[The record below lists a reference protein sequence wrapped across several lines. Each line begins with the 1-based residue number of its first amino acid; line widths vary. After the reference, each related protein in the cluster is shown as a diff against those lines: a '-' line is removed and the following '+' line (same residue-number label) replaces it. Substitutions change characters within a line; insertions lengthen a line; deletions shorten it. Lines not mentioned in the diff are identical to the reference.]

1 MTQKQTSAAKFRETQ
16 KQIDKDLRE
25 LDQLGRIP
33 SKWSISHDPI
43 EPAKTRVTARFD
55 ADMVRWFR
63 KLGPR
68 YQVRMNAVL
77 RMYYHGV
84 VSGEIEIAEPV
95 VQTPEALDD
104 EERKFEIYRQE
115 VRARIRARD

>member
-1 MTQKQTSAAKFRETQ
+1 MTQKQTSAAKFRQTQ
-16 KQIDKDLRE
+16 REIDDDLRE
-25 LDQLGRIP
+25 LDQIGRIP
-33 SKWSISHDPI
+33 SGWSISHDPI
-43 EPAKTRVTARFD
+43 EPAKTRVTVCLD

-68 YQVRMNAVL
+68 YQTRMNAIL

-84 VSGEIEIAEPV
+84 VSGEIEISEPV

>member
-1 MTQKQTSAAKFRETQ
+1 MTQKQTSGVTFRQTQ
-16 KQIDKDLRE
+16 RDIEQDLRE
-25 LDQLGRIP
+25 LNQIGHIP
-33 SKWSISHDPI
+33 SGWLIADDRI
-43 EPAKTRVTARFD
+43 EPATTRVTMRLD
-55 ADMVRWFR
+55 TDMVRWFR

-68 YQVRMNAVL
+68 YQVRMNAIL

-95 VQTPEALDD
+95 VQSPKAAEV

-115 VRARIRARD
+115 MRAKLRERD

>member
-33 SKWSISHDPI
+33 SGWLTTGDPI
-43 EPAKTRVTARFD
+43 EPATTRVTMRLD